1 MYVEDLDLHPSKV
14 GETVRQVIDRA
25 FDEAYRRRHGYV
37 GTEHLFL
44 SLAQKEWDTFA
55 AIMRDVGVSPHA
67 ILQAVEE
74 QVRQLPHGD
83 TRDVSVEP
91 AAKLVMKLAVHYA
104 SRAGRRTIE
113 VADLLAAVFE
123 DQHGAY
129 ASILRR
135 YGVEPSAVITRLQ
148 THADNL
154 EMQEERLKKRFELP
168 PYLKQFGTNLNLL
181 AKQDKL
187 PPVYGRDGELQ
198 QVLEVLC
205 HRERANSVMLIGE
218 PGVGKTAIVEA
229 LARRIEFEP
238 EKVPVRL
245 RDCQIVS
252 LQINGIVAGT
262 MLRGKFEDRMQNV
275 IRELKERSN
284 LVLFVDEAHTL
295 VGAGSALGAPAD
307 AANILKS
314 VLARGEIR
322 MIAATTLDEYKQ
334 HIHEDEALARRFR
347 CVNVHE
353 PSVQETRRILYNVR
367 SRLERNYAVRLADET
382 LETALELSPRYDYA
396 RPNRKHR
403 PRSIS
408 SRRWSAMNFSG
419 GRTGSSRAGSSR
431 RGFAIPTAPSTPLTS
446 ISTRR

>member
-322 MIAATTLDEYKQ
+322 MIAATTLD
-334 HIHEDEALARRFR
+334 
-347 CVNVHE
+347 
-353 PSVQETRRILYNVR
+353 
-367 SRLERNYAVRLADET
+367 
-382 LETALELSPRYDYA
+382 
-396 RPNRKHR
+396 
-403 PRSIS
+403 
-408 SRRWSAMNFSG
+408 
-419 GRTGSSRAGSSR
+419 
-431 RGFAIPTAPSTPLTS
+431 
-446 ISTRR
+446 